1 MPSVYEIITE
11 KILQKLEQGTIPWRK
26 PWNMYRAVNWKTQR
40 PYRGINV
47 LLLEPGEYA
56 TPKQIH
62 EAGGRIKKG
71 ARGSIVVFWKWIKKP
86 TGNIDPETGQEI
98 VEEFPLLRYYRV
110 YEINTQCE
118 GLQKSNS
125 SNNES
130 YNNPIEKAEEIVAS
144 YTDKP
149 EIRFAPNKAYYHPVL
164 DYISIPELKDFQ
176 EPAEYYST
184 LYHELVHSTGHK
196 KRLNRKSIAELSQFG
211 SAEYSKEEL
220 IAEIGAA
227 MLCAI
232 AGLEQRT
239 LDNSAAYI
247 QGWLKVFNN
256 DKKMVVLA
264 ASQAQKAV
272 DYINGQKF
280 HDEN

>member
-118 GLQKSNS
+118 GLKSNS
-125 SNNES
+125 SNNEP

-247 QGWLKVFNN
+247 QGWLKALNN